1 MKIKMVPIHESF
13 SALLLD
19 CYCITCWMDGPIAP
33 VLLWPLCHFTR
44 SSWSGA
50 RRAESSLPRG
60 EATKAAVG
68 ADAPTT
74 KPKISANNQ
83 KITMYAPPL
92 GQYPAPTRA
101 TKTS

>member
-1 MKIKMVPIHESF
+1 MRQPPLRCHDNKPLATI
-13 SALLLD
+13 LLP
-19 CYCITCWMDGPIAP
+19 TWTTTA
-33 VLLWPLCHFTR
+33 
-44 SSWSGA
+44 A
-50 RRAESSLPRG
+50 RG

-92 GQYPAPTRA
+92 ANTLHPHVPPRHHDDLQG
-101 TKTS
+101 KSN

>member
-1 MKIKMVPIHESF
+1 
-13 SALLLD
+13 
-19 CYCITCWMDGPIAP
+19 MDGPIAP

-74 KPKISANNQ
+74 KLKISANNK

-92 GQYPAPTRA
+92 ANTLHPHVPPRHHDDLQG
-101 TKTS
+101 KSN